1 MTQAT
6 PTASLG
12 PVLVI
17 GTGLIGTSIA
27 LALVRA
33 GVQVFLRDQDSHQ
46 LQTAM
51 QMAAGTELNGRAP
64 DVVVVAVP
72 PRAAPQ
78 VLAAASKEF
87 PDATI
92 TDVTSVKSGILRQ
105 ALFAGADSS
114 RLVGGHPM
122 AGREV
127 SGAAGARADLFDDRL
142 WILTPTLETA
152 TEHVQRAQL
161 LVATCGALSVEMAA
175 SEHDVAVA
183 LVSHAPQV
191 VSSALAAQLLPAKEM
206 HIAVAGQGLRD
217 MTRIASSD
225 SDLWLDILSENAGPV
240 SEVLSGVVFEL
251 QEVLHALQELA
262 AGDRDHQEAI
272 DATLRAGA
280 KGRMRIPGKHGNPD
294 SPYREVAVMVA
305 DEPGELARL
314 FIAAGEAGINL
325 EDVRIEHVLGRPSG
339 RVELAVKPEAADP
352 LVEALVQRGFD
363 VRGVDS

>member
-1 MTQAT
+1 MTAEVS
-6 PTASLG
+6 PTGLG
-12 PVLVI
+12 PVLVV

-27 LALVRA
+27 LALTRA
-33 GVQVFLRDQDSHQ
+33 GVQVYLRDQDAEQLRTAVEMGAGAQHQ
-46 LQTAM
+46 
-51 QMAAGTELNGRAP
+51 GELP
-64 DVVVVAVP
+64 SLVVVAVP
-72 PRAAPQ
+72 PRAASRE
-78 VLAAASKEF
+78 LAAASREF
-87 PDATI
+87 TEATI

-105 ALFAGADSS
+105 AVFAGADSA

-127 SGAAGARADLFDDRL
+127 SGAAAARADLFDDRL
-142 WILTPTLETA
+142 WILTPTAETA
-152 TEHVQRAQL
+152 AEHCARAQL
-161 LVATCGALSVEMAA
+161 LVSVCGALPVEMAA

-191 VSSALAAQLLPAKEM
+191 VSSALAAQLLPAKEL
-206 HIAVAGQGLRD
+206 HISVAGQGLRD

-225 SDLWLDILSENAGPV
+225 SGLWLDILSENAGPV
-240 SEVLSGVVFEL
+240 SEVLSGLVFEL

-272 DATLRAGA
+272 DATLRAGVL
-280 KGRMRIPGKHGNPD
+280 GRQRIPGKHGD
-294 SPYREVAVMVA
+294 AESPYREVSVVVA

-339 RVELAVKPEAADP
+339 RVELSVRPESADP
-352 LVEALVQRGFD
+352 LVAALQERGFD
-363 VRGVDS
+363 VRGS

>member
-1 MTQAT
+1 MTEGT
-6 PTASLG
+6 PPAALG

-17 GTGLIGTSIA
+17 GTGMIGTSIA
-27 LALVRA
+27 LAHTRA
-33 GVQVFLRDQDSHQ
+33 GVDVYLRDEDLTQ
-46 LQTAM
+46 LATAVG
-51 QMAAGTELNGRAP
+51 MAAGIEHGAQVPQL
-64 DVVVVAVP
+64 VVVAVP
-72 PRAAPQ
+72 PRSAPY
-78 VLAAASKEF
+78 VMAAASKEF
-87 PDATI
+87 ADATI

-105 ALFAGADSS
+105 AVFSGSDSS

-142 WILTPTLETA
+142 WILTPTLETD
-152 TEHVQRAQL
+152 TEHVRRAQL
-161 LVATCGALSVEMAA
+161 LVSTCGALAVEMAA

-191 VSSALAAQLLPAKEM
+191 ISSALAAQLLPAKEL
-206 HIAVAGQGLRD
+206 HISVAGQGLRD

-262 AGDRDHQEAI
+262 AGDRDHQVAI

-280 KGRMRIPGKHGNPD
+280 LGRQRIPGKHGNPD
-294 SPYREVAVMVA
+294 SPFREVTVLVA
-305 DEPGELARL
+305 DQPGELARL

-339 RVELAVKPEAADP
+339 RVELSVRPDAAEP
-352 LVEALVQRGFD
+352 LVQALQERNFD
-363 VRGVDS
+363 VRGS

>member
-1 MTQAT
+1 MSQAT
-6 PTASLG
+6 PPVSLG

-17 GTGLIGTSIA
+17 GTGLIGTSTA

-33 GVQVFLRDQDSHQ
+33 GVDVFLRDEDSAQ
-46 LQTAM
+46 LATAVE
-51 QMAAGTELNGRAP
+51 MAAGLAHIDQTP
-64 DVVVVAVP
+64 DIVVVAVP
-72 PRAAPQ
+72 PRTAPF
-78 VLAAASKEF
+78 VMANASKEF
-87 PDATI
+87 PEATI

-105 ALFAGADSS
+105 AVYSGADSS

-127 SGAAGARADLFDDRL
+127 SGAAAARADLFDDRL
-142 WILTPTLETA
+142 WILTPTLETD
-152 TEHVQRAQL
+152 TEHVRRAQL
-161 LVATCGALSVEMAA
+161 LVTTCGALPVEMAA

-191 VSSALAAQLLPAKEM
+191 VSSALAAQLLPAKEL
-206 HIAVAGQGLRD
+206 HISVAGQGLRD

-280 KGRMRIPGKHGNPD
+280 LGRMRIPGKHGNPD
-294 SPYREVAVMVA
+294 SPFREVAVMVA

-339 RVELAVKPEAADP
+339 RVALAVKPDAAEP
-352 LVEALVQRGFD
+352 LVQALHERGFD
-363 VRGVDS
+363 VRGVDG

>member
-6 PTASLG
+6 PTAALG

-33 GVQVFLRDQDSHQ
+33 GIDVFLRDEDSAQ
-46 LQTAM
+46 LATAVE
-51 QMAAGTELNGRAP
+51 MAAGLEHTTQVPEL
-64 DVVVVAVP
+64 VVVAVP
-72 PRAAPQ
+72 PRSASYVMAS
-78 VLAAASKEF
+78 ASKEF
-87 PDATI
+87 THATI
-92 TDVTSVKSGILRQ
+92 TDVTSVKSGVLRQ
-105 ALFAGADSS
+105 AVFAGADSS

-142 WILTPTLETA
+142 WILTPTLETD
-152 TEHVQRAQL
+152 TEHVLRAQL
-161 LVATCGALSVEMAA
+161 LVTTCGALPVEMAA

-191 VSSALAAQLLPAKEM
+191 VSSALAAQLLPAKEL
-206 HIAVAGQGLRD
+206 HISVAGQGLRD

-240 SEVLSGVVFEL
+240 AEVLSGVVFEL

-280 KGRMRIPGKHGNPD
+280 LGRMRIPGKHGNPD
-294 SPYREVAVMVA
+294 SPFHEVAVMVA

-339 RVELAVKPEAADP
+339 RVELAVKPDAAEP
-352 LVEALVQRGFD
+352 LVQALQARGFE
-363 VRGVDS
+363 VRGS

>member
-1 MTQAT
+1 MTEPSAT
-6 PTASLG
+6 GSLG

-33 GVQVFLRDQDSHQ
+33 GVEVVLRDEDAEQ
-46 LQTAM
+46 LATAIGMSAGVEHTDQTP
-51 QMAAGTELNGRAP
+51 NI
-64 DVVVVAVP
+64 VVVAVS
-72 PRAAPQ
+72 PRSAPY
-78 VLAAASKEF
+78 VMANASKEF
-87 PDATI
+87 TEATI
-92 TDVTSVKSGILRQ
+92 TDVTSVKSSVLRQ
-105 ALFAGADSS
+105 AVYSGSDSS

-127 SGAAGARADLFDDRL
+127 SGAAAARADLFDDRL
-142 WILTPTLETA
+142 WILTPTLETD
-152 TEHVQRAQL
+152 TEHVRRAQQ
-161 LVATCGALSVEMAA
+161 LVTTCGALPVEMAA

-191 VSSALAAQLLPAKEM
+191 LSSALAAQLLPAKEL
-206 HIAVAGQGLRD
+206 HISVAGQGLRD

-240 SEVLSGVVFEL
+240 SEVLSRVVFEL

-262 AGDRDHQEAI
+262 AGDRDHQEVI

-280 KGRMRIPGKHGNPD
+280 LGRLRIPGKHGNPD
-294 SPYREVAVMVA
+294 SPFTEVAVMVA

-314 FIAAGEAGINL
+314 FNAAGEAAVNL

-339 RVELAVKPEAADP
+339 RVELAVRPDAADL
-352 LVEALVQRGFD
+352 LVAALQERGFD
-363 VRGVDS
+363 VRGS

>member
-1 MTQAT
+1 MTQALPNAT
-6 PTASLG
+6 LG
-12 PVLVI
+12 PVLVV

-33 GVQVFLRDQDSHQ
+33 GVDVFLRDEDAHQ
-46 LQTAM
+46 LATAIE
-51 QMAAGTELNGRAP
+51 MAAGSELNGRTP
-64 DVVVVAVP
+64 ELVVVAVP
-72 PRAAPQ
+72 PSSAPQ
-78 VLAAASKEF
+78 VIAAASKEF
-87 PDATI
+87 PGATI

-127 SGAAGARADLFDDRL
+127 SGAEGARADLFDDRL
-142 WILTPTLETA
+142 WILTPTLETD
-152 TEHVQRAQL
+152 TEHVKRAQQ
-161 LVATCGALSVEMAA
+161 LVATCGAISIEMAA

-191 VSSALAAQLLPAKEM
+191 VSSALAAQLLPAKEL

-225 SDLWLDILSENAGPV
+225 SALWLDILSENAGPV

-251 QEVLHALQELA
+251 QEVLRALQELA
-262 AGDRDHQEAI
+262 AGDRDHQHAI

-280 KGRMRIPGKHGNPD
+280 LGRMRIPGKHGSPD
-294 SPYREVAVMVA
+294 SPYREVTVVVA

-314 FIAAGEAGINL
+314 FIAAGEADINL

-339 RVELAVKPEAADP
+339 RVELAVKPEAADL
-352 LVEALVQRGFD
+352 LVEALQQRGFD
-363 VRGVDS
+363 VRGS